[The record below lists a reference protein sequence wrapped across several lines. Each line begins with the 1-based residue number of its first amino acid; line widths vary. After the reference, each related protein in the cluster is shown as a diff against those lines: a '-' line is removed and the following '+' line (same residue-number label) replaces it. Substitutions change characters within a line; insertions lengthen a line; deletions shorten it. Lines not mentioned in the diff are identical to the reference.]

1 MDRETEGGGVP
12 SEFEAGTL
20 QKYNRERQECLV
32 DGYGSLEK
40 YIDLINNELASNLED
55 DRSRE

>member
-1 MDRETEGGGVP
+1 MDREMKGGSG
-12 SEFEAGTL
+12 EFEAGTL

-40 YIDLINNELASNLED
+40 YIDLINNELASNLEG